1 VQEWLRIAWS
11 VQAVGEKTNFYMK
24 VGDRVRVKKSV
35 IVYHHPA
42 HRNEPFD
49 VKGLDGEV
57 ARIVVEWHGRPVSA
71 NLPVLVQFDKK
82 FRAHFRDDE
91 VELV

>member
-1 VQEWLRIAWS
+1 
-11 VQAVGEKTNFYMK
+11 MK
-24 VGDRVRVKKSV
+24 VGDRVRVKNSV
-35 IVYHHPA
+35 MVYHHPV
-42 HRNEPFD
+42 HRNEAFD
-49 VKGLDGEV
+49 VKSLEGEV
-57 ARIVVEWHGRPVSA
+57 TRIVVEWHGRPVSA